1 MKAELNK
8 DIRIKRLENYEAM
21 EAIRTEISKR
31 IQKEFAKELKA
42 YNDENEK
49 SYTDEKAFFKEVE
62 TILKSVD
69 VNTKLRVVTQVG
81 KGSTVLNAYEGHIEK
96 KLGYGDTHF
105 NFCCETKFDGKP
117 FTIGFS
123 CLQSIEIL

>member
-8 DIRIKRLENYEAM
+8 DNRIKRSENSEVID
-21 EAIRTEISKR
+21 AIRLEISKR
-31 IQKEFAKELKA
+31 IQKEFAKELKV

-49 SYTDEKAFFKEVE
+49 FYADEKAFFKEVE

-69 VNTKLRVVTQVG
+69 VTTKLRVVTQVG
-81 KGSTVLNAYEGHIEK
+81 KGSTMLNAHEGHIEK

-105 NFCCETKFDGKP
+105 NFCCEERYDGKP